1 MGFTLLAAARS
12 VQEIFV
18 KKGNIKRFKLE
29 TAWFFYNYP
38 ENIAGKGREAVG
50 KINMKIF

>member
-12 VQEIFV
+12 VQEGLV
-18 KKGNIKRFKLE
+18 KKGNKMV
-29 TAWFFYNYP
+29 FYNYP

-50 KINMKIF
+50 KRKIF